1 MQNFLQKYTV
11 DLAQP
16 LRENDMGVTSQAVSH
31 GYNTRPRGLAEGRS
45 ETERSRWNRQR
56 HRPNAQTVT
65 NDLINY

>member
-1 MQNFLQKYTV
+1 MQNILQKYIV

-45 ETERSRWNRQR
+45 ETERSR
-56 HRPNAQTVT
+56 
-65 NDLINY
+65 